1 MTKKVFRAL
10 SNGKHQC
17 KGMHFLPLTQCSNR
31 CIFFIMRILTFIRS
45 NIAIPWCK
53 GKDNASFIG
62 TAWRDKRVTIA

>member
-1 MTKKVFRAL
+1 MTNKVFRAL

-53 GKDNASFIG
+53 GKDNASNIG
-62 TAWRDKRVTIA
+62 TTWRDKSVTIA